1 MGLDKKFES
10 RCSRYIDARQ
20 RFSEPLLA
28 LGYNMPSTSFPD
40 MLAYVSIGKISQEK
54 STCSERIGIKLNSAF
69 AIW

>member
-40 MLAYVSIGKISQEK
+40 MLAYVSIGKISQVPAV
-54 STCSERIGIKLNSAF
+54 NV
-69 AIW
+69 